1 MGLKFFGILYKSGIK
16 NEDVT
21 AALHPFIMKKEYEI
35 FRIPVP
41 KRNKIMSIKGN
52 KLLKFGHTDEK
63 YGIKVL
69 FAASYVDLGFAI
81 RNDLVAQKLS
91 ESFKDTPFALIRY
104 HSGNETGMTEIYLNG
119 TIISS
124 VYGEEGDELRPA
136 LKPLNEFLHL
146 KIKDVYN
153 MLDHYAN
160 EIDLYSPYSISGF
173 KFLEHT
179 VHNDNSDPFYTTQYE
194 MFKFL
199 IKNPEVTEE
208 EWNKKYPDS
217 FPLAFIK
224 PYYINWLNVMKGNNV
239 SEIYTLT
246 EGLKPGK
253 CFYCHKPKYLTPEE
267 FFSLRDDYMEYER
280 SKGKGTT

>member
-1 MGLKFFGILYKSGIK
+1 MGLKFLEFYKSGIK
-16 NEDVT
+16 IRRCYSSSASIYNE
-21 AALHPFIMKKEYEI
+21 KEYEI

-41 KRNKIMSIKGN
+41 KRNKIMSIKEIN
-52 KLLKFGHTDEK
+52 LKFGHTDEK

-153 MLDHYAN
+153 MLDHYVN

-194 MFKFL
+194 MFKL
-199 IKNPEVTEE
+199 
-208 EWNKKYPDS
+208 S
-217 FPLAFIK
+217 R
-224 PYYINWLNVMKGNNV
+224 
-239 SEIYTLT
+239 S
-246 EGLKPGK
+246 LK
-253 CFYCHKPKYLTPEE
+253 
-267 FFSLRDDYMEYER
+267 
-280 SKGKGTT
+280 